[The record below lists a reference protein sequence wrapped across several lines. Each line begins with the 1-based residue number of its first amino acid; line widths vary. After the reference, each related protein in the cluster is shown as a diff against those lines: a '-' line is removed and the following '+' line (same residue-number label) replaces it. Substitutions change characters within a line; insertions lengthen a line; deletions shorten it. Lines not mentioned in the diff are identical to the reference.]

1 MSSAPSSSGKRDVS
15 RTLGE
20 TLATMSHLADLAI
33 DWGFK
38 KMKNVGE
45 APVTCGKASYPLCYV
60 KRVTQPVLR
69 FIGSMG
75 DAYYEWYEK
84 MKARR
89 AGKE

>member
-1 MSSAPSSSGKRDVS
+1 MTPPSSVTGKRDVS

-20 TLATMSHLADLAI
+20 TFATMSHLADLAI

-38 KMKNVGE
+38 KMKKVGE
-45 APVTCGKASYPLCYV
+45 APVTCGKASHPLCYV

-84 MKARR
+84 LKAKRVER
-89 AGKE
+89 K